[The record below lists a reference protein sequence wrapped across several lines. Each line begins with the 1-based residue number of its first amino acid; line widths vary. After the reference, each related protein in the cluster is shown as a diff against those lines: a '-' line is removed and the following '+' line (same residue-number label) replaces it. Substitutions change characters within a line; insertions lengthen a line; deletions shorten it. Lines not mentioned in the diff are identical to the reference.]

1 MKPNYSIENIA
12 QSIVRDSETGKKYTG
27 EDKRELYNEVLR
39 LAKSVSGLN
48 DLLSLEHIRTYAVP
62 WAKRLA
68 RLAVLPPQ
76 IIVVDSRIQDMCY
89 LPFWTYY
96 GSGEGSFSRCAG
108 VECLFLLSAL

>member
-12 QSIVRDSETGKKYTG
+12 QSIVRDSDVGKKYTD
-27 EDKRELYNEVLR
+27 EDKQELYSKVLR
-39 LAKSVSGLN
+39 MVENVSGLN
-48 DLLSLEHIRTYAVP
+48 DLLSLERIQVYDVP

-76 IIVVDSRIQDMCY
+76 IVVVDSRIQDMCY

-96 GSGEGSFSRCAG
+96 GSGRGQF
-108 VECLFLLSAL
+108 

>member
-12 QSIVRDSETGKKYTG
+12 QSIVRDSEVGKKYTG

-48 DLLSLEHIRTYAVP
+48 DLLSLEHIRAYAVP

-68 RLAVLPPQ
+68 RLGISPPLHH
-76 IIVVDSRIQDMCY
+76 R
-89 LPFWTYY
+89 
-96 GSGEGSFSRCAG
+96 GG
-108 VECLFLLSAL
+108 